1 MRALTLVIGL
11 GQTGQS
17 VARYLQGKGEV
28 FVMFDT
34 RVAPPGLFAF
44 QTAFPDVSVVLEHY
58 PEDALDDVIRVI
70 CSPGVP
76 SSLDVIQAARARNIP
91 IESDM
96 DCLVREVHA
105 PMVAITGTNGKS
117 TVTFLLGEMAKAA
130 GLRVAVA
137 GNIGIPVLDCL
148 TASDV
153 SDAFDVW
160 VLEVSSF
167 QLELTNTLSPRVAAF
182 LNFSPDHLDR
192 HEHEQAYLA
201 AKQRV
206 YRQADVCLFNRDNPE
221 TYPDANN
228 LNRGARIVNYGEGAP
243 DTDAW
248 GLRFDTDGECW
259 LAFGRE
265 LILSVKAL
273 LIEGMHNALNAL
285 AALALAEEL
294 GLPRDSSLQALT
306 TFRGLPHR
314 CQRVRDVDGVIWI
327 NDSKGT
333 NVGATESAI
342 AGLAPSLE
350 GKLVLI
356 LGGQGKGGVFEQLR
370 DGVRTHVRA
379 LVLIGDD
386 AALIEKA
393 LGNLVPVVHAHS
405 MPEAVQCAQLKAKP
419 GDAVLLSPA
428 CASFDWFDD
437 FNQRGEVFTA
447 CVEAL

>member
-1 MRALTLVIGL
+1 MHALTLVIGL

-17 VARYLQGKGEV
+17 VARYLKRKGED

-34 RVAPPGLFAF
+34 RKAPAGLREF
-44 QTAFPDVSVVLEHY
+44 QTDFPDISVVLEHY
-58 PEDALDDVIRVI
+58 PEDALDHVMRVI

-76 SSLDVIQAARARNIP
+76 DSLHVIQAARARAIP

-96 DCLVREVHA
+96 DCLVREVDA
-105 PMVAITGTNGKS
+105 PMVVITGTNGKS
-117 TVTFLLGEMAKAA
+117 TVTYLLGEMAKAA
-130 GLRVAVA
+130 GLHVAVA
-137 GNIGIPVLDCL
+137 GNIGIPVLDCF
-148 TASDV
+148 AS

-182 LNFSPDHLDR
+182 LNISPDHLDR

-206 YRQADVCLFNRDNPE
+206 YRRAEVCLFNRDNPE
-221 TYPDANN
+221 TYPDSDN
-228 LNRGARIVNYGEGAP
+228 LKQGSRIISYGEDAP
-243 DTDAW
+243 ASEAW
-248 GLRFDTDGECW
+248 GLRSDAKGSCW
-259 LAFGRE
+259 LAYGDE
-265 LILSVKAL
+265 LILPAKAL
-273 LIEGMHNALNAL
+273 LIEGGHNALNAL

-306 TFRGLPHR
+306 KFRGLPHR
-314 CQRVRDVDGVIWI
+314 CQRVKELDGVTWI

-370 DGVRTHVRA
+370 DGVHAHARA

-386 AALIEKA
+386 AIRIEKA
-393 LGNLVPVVHAHS
+393 LGDLVPVFYAHS
-405 MPEAVQCAQLKAKP
+405 MHEAVQCAQLHAKP

-437 FNQRGEVFTA
+437 FNQRGDVFTA